1 MSVIDV
7 ILRTLGLLAGIALAA
22 RSARGDDPPAR
33 PPFDPEQ
40 LFNQADTD
48 GNGKMSRQ
56 EFQLVAANG
65 PRLRD
70 DPQLAD
76 RLFGRLDA
84 DRDGSLSLAEFR
96 RFAAMRGGGSPG
108 RPPVPAERA
117 AEKAPEKKAA
127 VEQPA
132 ADQVAFFE
140 TKVRPVLVQQCYE
153 CHSAEA
159 KKVKGGLLLDTR
171 EGTRRG
177 GEQGPAVVPGDPEAS
192 LLVLAVRYQDEN
204 LQMPPKHRLPDEVV
218 ADLEQWVRSGAAD
231 PRDDKAVV
239 RNDIDIEKGRQF
251 WAFQPPQAVTPPTV
265 QDAAWPRSDVD
276 RFLLAAMEARGVR
289 PVGDAD
295 RAALL
300 RRLSFD
306 LTGLPPAPA
315 QVESFLADKS
325 PGAVEEVVDR
335 LLASPAFGERWGRYW
350 LDVARYAESSGKQ
363 VNLNYPHAWRYRD
376 YVVDS
381 FNADKPF
388 NVLAME
394 QVAGDLMPA
403 KDDRQ
408 RAERAV
414 ATGFLAIGPKA
425 HNERSRLQ
433 FDLDLADEQIDATT
447 QAFLGLTVA
456 CARCHDHKFD
466 PIPQR
471 DYYALA
477 GIFRSTETLFGTTL
491 VIQNNRRTT
500 ELLELPAGANPPAIA
515 QRLSP
520 DARADLER
528 QLESMQARQREIA
541 RGGRAATQGNGE
553 SLRLQTRIHLAEN
566 RLAIFDAD
574 GNPRPL
580 AMAARDRRLPADSPL
595 YTRGEPDAPGEIVP
609 RGLPQVLVAGDG
621 WVRSRGSGRL
631 ELAESL
637 GSDQTP
643 LTAGVW
649 VTRVWL
655 HLFGQGLVPTPDN
668 FGASG
673 TPPTNQPLLDALAVQ
688 LMADGWSTKR
698 LVRRLVLTRAYGLA
712 SAYDARNQEIDPE
725 DALVW
730 RAAYRRLD
738 AEALRDAMLVV
749 AGTLDAAP
757 PVGSIVAGVGDG
769 PSAVMLRF
777 GQQIERLNVRS
788 VYLPVV
794 RDHLPDAL
802 AAFDFAE
809 PSLVTGQ
816 RATTSV
822 PSQSLYMM
830 NSPFVINA
838 ADAAA
843 SRMIR
848 EVPDERQRVRHAYL
862 VVLNRPP
869 AADEQ
874 AAAGRFL
881 NDYAATASGGA
892 EPGRDAW
899 TAFLQALL
907 GSAEFLYLN

>member
-1 MSVIDV
+1 MSAFNVIP
-7 ILRTLGLLAGIALAA
+7 RTLGLLAGFALAA
-22 RSARGDDPPAR
+22 ASARGDDPPTR
-33 PPFDPEQ
+33 PAFDPEAV
-40 LFNQADTD
+40 FDRADED
-48 GNGKMSRQ
+48 GDGKMSRK
-56 EFQLVAANG
+56 EFQFVVANA

-70 DPQLAD
+70 NPQQAD
-76 RLFGRLDA
+76 RVFGMLDA
-84 DRDGSLSLAEFR
+84 DKDGSLSPAEFR
-96 RFAAMRGGGSPG
+96 RLAAMRGGGPPG
-108 RPPVPAERA
+108 RPLAPAARA
-117 AEKAPEKKAA
+117 PEKAPETIAD
-127 VEQPA
+127 QPPT

-140 TKVRPVLVQQCYE
+140 KKVRPVLVQQCYE
-153 CHSAEA
+153 CHSAGA

-192 LLVLAVRYQDEN
+192 LLVLAVRYEDEN

-231 PRDDKAVV
+231 PRDDKAVARSDV
-239 RNDIDIEKGRQF
+239 DIEKGRQF

-276 RFLLAAMEARGVR
+276 RFLLSAMEAKGVR

-306 LTGLPPAPA
+306 LTGLPPTPA
-315 QVESFLADKS
+315 EVEAFLADES
-325 PGAVEEVVDR
+325 PRAVEEVVDR
-335 LLASPAFGERWGRYW
+335 LLASTAFGERWGRHW

-388 NVLAME
+388 NLFAME

-414 ATGFLAIGPKA
+414 ATGFLAIGPKS

-433 FDLDLADEQIDATT
+433 FDLELADEQIDAVT

-500 ELLELPAGANPPAIA
+500 ELLELPAGANPPVIG

-520 DARADLER
+520 DARAGLER
-528 QLESMQARQREIA
+528 QLESLLARQREIA
-541 RGGRAATQGNGE
+541 RGGRQATQGNGE
-553 SLRLQTRIHLAEN
+553 YLRLQTRIHLAEN
-566 RLAIFDAD
+566 RLANFDAD
-574 GNPRPL
+574 GKPRPL

-595 YTRGEPDAPGEIVP
+595 YTRGEPDTPGDVVP

-621 WVRSRGSGRL
+621 RVQSHGSGRL
-631 ELAESL
+631 ELAEFL
-637 GSDQTP
+637 GSDQNP
-643 LTAGVW
+643 LTARVW
-649 VTRVWL
+649 VNRAWL

-673 TPPTNQPLLDALAVQ
+673 TPPTNRPLLDALAVQ
-688 LMADGWSTKR
+688 FMADGWSTKR
-698 LVRRLVLTRAYGLA
+698 LVRGLVL
-712 SAYDARNQEIDPE
+712 P
-725 DALVW
+725 
-730 RAAYRRLD
+730 
-738 AEALRDAMLVV
+738 
-749 AGTLDAAP
+749 
-757 PVGSIVAGVGDG
+757 
-769 PSAVMLRF
+769 
-777 GQQIERLNVRS
+777 
-788 VYLPVV
+788 
-794 RDHLPDAL
+794 
-802 AAFDFAE
+802 
-809 PSLVTGQ
+809 
-816 RATTSV
+816 
-822 PSQSLYMM
+822 
-830 NSPFVINA
+830 
-838 ADAAA
+838 
-843 SRMIR
+843 
-848 EVPDERQRVRHAYL
+848 
-862 VVLNRPP
+862 
-869 AADEQ
+869 
-874 AAAGRFL
+874 
-881 NDYAATASGGA
+881 GA
-892 EPGRDAW
+892 
-899 TAFLQALL
+899 
-907 GSAEFLYLN
+907 

>member
-1 MSVIDV
+1 MAV
-7 ILRTLGLLAGIALAA
+7 A
-22 RSARGDDPPAR
+22 SARGADPPAR
-33 PPFDPEQ
+33 PSFDPEEV
-40 LFNQADTD
+40 FNRADTD
-48 GNGKMSRQ
+48 GDGKMSRQ

-70 DPQLAD
+70 DPQRAD
-76 RLFGRLDA
+76 RVFRMLDT
-84 DRDGSLSLAEFR
+84 DRDGSLSPDEFR
-96 RFAAMRGGGSPG
+96 RLAAMRGGGPSA
-108 RPPVPAERA
+108 RPPAPAERTP
-117 AEKAPEKKAA
+117 EKAPEKTADR
-127 VEQPA
+127 PPT
-132 ADQVAFFE
+132 ADQLAFFE
-140 TKVRPVLVQQCYE
+140 KKVRPVLVQQCYE
-153 CHSAEA
+153 CHSAQA

-171 EGTRRG
+171 EGARRG
-177 GEQGPAVVPGDPEAS
+177 GEQGPAVVPGDLEAS
-192 LLVLAVRYQDEN
+192 LLVQAVRYEDES
-204 LQMPPKHRLPDEVV
+204 LQMPPKHRLPAEVV

-231 PRDDKAVV
+231 PRDGKAIV
-239 RNDIDIEKGRQF
+239 RSDIDIEKGRQF
-251 WAFQPPQAVTPPTV
+251 WAFQPPRAVTPPTV

-289 PVGDAD
+289 PVGNAD

-306 LTGLPPAPA
+306 LTGLPPKPA
-315 QVESFLADKS
+315 EVEAFLADKS
-325 PGAVEEVVDR
+325 PVAVERVVDR
-335 LLASPAFGERWGRYW
+335 LLESSAFGDRWGRHW

-363 VNLNYPHAWRYRD
+363 VNLNYPYAWRYRD
-376 YVVDS
+376 YVIDS

-388 NVLAME
+388 NQFAME

-403 KDDRQ
+403 RDDRQ

-414 ATGFLAIGPKA
+414 ATGFLAIGPKS

-433 FDLDLADEQIDATT
+433 FDLELADEQIDATT

-500 ELLELPAGANPPAIA
+500 ELLELPAGANPPTISKG
-515 QRLSP
+515 LSP
-520 DARADLER
+520 DARANLNR

-553 SLRLQTRIHLAEN
+553 YLRRQAQIHLIEA
-566 RLAIFDAD
+566 RLANFNAD
-574 GNPRPL
+574 GKPRPL
-580 AMAARDRRLPADSPL
+580 AMAARDRRQPADSPL
-595 YTRGEPDAPGEIVP
+595 YTRGEPDAPGEVVP
-609 RGLPQVLVAGDG
+609 RGLPQVLADDDG
-621 WVRSRGSGRL
+621 RVRPSGSGRL
-631 ELAESL
+631 ELAEFL
-637 GSDQTP
+637 GSDQNP
-643 LTAGVW
+643 LTARVW
-649 VTRVWL
+649 VNRVWL
-655 HLFGQGLVPTPDN
+655 HLFGQGLVPSPDN

-688 LMADGWSTKR
+688 FMADGWSTKR

-725 DALVW
+725 NALVW
-730 RAAYRRLD
+730 RAASRRLD
-738 AEALRDAMLVV
+738 AEGLRDAMLVV

-757 PVGSIVAGVGDG
+757 PVGSLVARVGDG
-769 PSAVMLRF
+769 PSSVMLRF
-777 GQQIERLNVRS
+777 NQEIDQLNVRS

-822 PSQSLYMM
+822 PSQSLYLM
-830 NSPFVINA
+830 NSPFVIDA

-843 SRMIR
+843 SRLAR
-848 EVPDERQRVRHAYL
+848 EVPDERQRVRQAYL
-862 VVLNRPP
+862 AVLNRPP
-869 AADEQ
+869 AADER
-874 AAAGRFL
+874 AAAERFL
-881 NDYAATASGGA
+881 NDYAATVTRGA
-892 EPGRDAW
+892 EPRRDAW
-899 TAFLQALL
+899 TAFVQALL